1 MGVPWGEMKGVE
13 HSEADPKVAAL
24 DMSELELEL
33 KFASFWAPP
42 PAWTPPG
49 WLRRCRGSADPELC
63 LDLIIGGT
71 GVDLGE
77 MKGLA
82 EGLCG
87 SEACRGLM
95 GWKLKW
101 RFLVDTARLGL

>member
-71 GVDLGE
+71 GVDLGARSDA
-77 MKGLA
+77 KGQYRNFITSSQVWDLA
-82 EGLCG
+82 TISCVG
-87 SEACRGLM
+87 
-95 GWKLKW
+95 
-101 RFLVDTARLGL
+101 F